1 MKMKLYG
8 LDIETYDPHLV
19 KKGASWVYGEGH
31 ILCTSVYSK
40 KMSNAQVFKSNGGK
54 AVKQILLNPDITLV
68 GTNIVYD
75 LGWLCYEHGL
85 KANEVKCGLIDIAI
99 AEAFIDEYQQ
109 FSLDAL
115 AWKYLK
121 ERKKAEKLEKIA
133 LNQGLKGDFRRHLK
147 ELWDLGFTKEI
158 AEYVSSDADQPVRI
172 WEKQKEVLNEL
183 AATDYAELEASL
195 EKKDVRKSSITL
207 QQKKDALEFAK
218 RYNIITALDVN
229 FKLIKIVLDMKQRGV
244 RVDMAKRKQNY
255 ELLKGIQDRLQSEF
269 EGKYGKVN
277 FNSTKQLAAL
287 FDRER
292 VPYKCKIRVKSYIN
306 KPVFAGSEIWQQK
319 QILKETFKGIRVQKG
334 QIVLFVPKQYAGRT
348 NDDIIQMGYVTTCN
362 PNIDKKAIDA
372 IKNKYE
378 VGKSIKELKQVT
390 SIIDKFLGPNFDR
403 FIVKHGE
410 DNYRIHADFNIV
422 GARAT
427 GRFSSAKPNLQQIP
441 SKTVLFAKTENEIKL
456 YKLCR
461 ETIIPDEGML
471 MGKCDYA
478 GQESRLMAHFA
489 VGTGANEIRRKYN
502 ENPELDLHDYVG
514 QISGLQDKYGIDVG
528 RKYAKNCAFG
538 LGYGM
543 QLTTMMETFEWDRE
557 DAMRITELYHEAVPF
572 VKSTMDK
579 VSDVIVKR
587 GYIKTLA
594 GRHCHLRKFNG
605 KVDNRSAYK
614 GFNKLIQGSA
624 ADMIKKAV
632 VMLDEQGV
640 LDVFPL
646 YLLVHDEIDFG
657 VPNVYKLIE
666 IKIIMENTY
675 PMTVPFI
682 VDPEVGKNWGH
693 VLGRKTKVKKKD
705 GTVVDKVLLMER
717 FLEKVERSMKRV

>member
-1 MKMKLYG
+1 MKLYG
-8 LDIETYDPHLV
+8 LDIETYDPHLTI
-19 KKGASWVYGEGH
+19 KGASWVYGEGH
-31 ILCTSVYSK
+31 IICTSVYRDK
-40 KMSNAQVFKSNGGK
+40 AVVHKGNGGK
-54 AVKQILLNPDITLV
+54 AVKQILLNPNITLI

-85 KANEVKCGLIDIAI
+85 KAKEVKCGLIDIAI
-99 AEAFIDEYQQ
+99 AEASIDEYQL

-121 ERKKAEKLEKIA
+121 ERKKADKLEKIA

-172 WEKQKEVLNEL
+172 WEKQFEILSGKVNYHGENF
-183 AATDYAELEASL
+183 SGCM
-195 EKKDVRKSSITL
+195 
-207 QQKKDALEFAK
+207 DALL
-218 RYNIITALDVN
+218 IN

-255 ELLKGIQDRLQSEF
+255 GLLKGIQDRLLDEF
-269 EGKYGKVN
+269 TQKYGKVN

-292 VPYKCKIRVKSYIN
+292 VPYKCKIRVKSYIGN
-306 KPVFAGSEIWQQK
+306 NPVFAGSDIWQQK

-410 DNYRIHADFNIV
+410 NNYRIHADFNIV

-471 MGKCDYA
+471 MGKCDYS

-489 VGTGANEIRRKYN
+489 VGTGADEIRRKYN

-514 QISGLQDKYGIDVG
+514 QISGLQDKYGTDVG

-594 GRHCHLRKFNG
+594 GRHCHLQRNKTYVKAG
-605 KVDNRSAYK
+605 IDAYALQKYYGLVDNRSAYK

-624 ADMIKKAV
+624 ADMTKKAV
-632 VMLDEQGV
+632 VELDEQGL
-640 LDVFPL
+640 LDVYPL

-657 VPNVYKLIE
+657 VPNVDRLIE
-666 IKIIMENTY
+666 VKVIMENTY
-675 PMTVPFI
+675 PMTVPFV
-682 VDPEVGKNWGH
+682 VDPEVGKDWGH
-693 VLGRKTKVKKKD
+693 VVGRKAKVKKKD
-705 GTVVDKVLLMER
+705 GTIVEKVLLMEQ
-717 FLEKVERSMKRV
+717 FLEKAKRSMKRV